1 MLTVFAVVFC
11 MTAAVLPASA
21 EEARSAVVE
30 EAVTVVSRE
39 QLCELVR
46 RCQEEGSEECRAAR
60 ASARAAW
67 RRLLERL
74 SLYEERIDQ
83 LESRVGGL
91 TDRDAELG
99 RELDELRGRV
109 QELQQA
115 LNELS
120 GLTDR
125 VSGLERDVEDEAA
138 AHTRLQRRVG
148 ELESRIDAA
157 ERRDGYLVY
166 GPISGAF
173 LGFWSPDGVRFTAAQ
188 LGLGTVRLRL
198 SDQTQVFIDLGM
210 VLSFAERPFGTY
222 IRGGLRLE
230 FSARGRLGIE
240 IAAGGTWVGLGR
252 KLQAQAAYLMVE
264 PAITWSP
271 RGASWFE
278 IFVSMPI
285 GMRLDGRDPAWA
297 GGFVTG
303 LRITTRSF

>member
-1 MLTVFAVVFC
+1 
-11 MTAAVLPASA
+11 
-21 EEARSAVVE
+21 VVE

-46 RCQEEGSEECRAAR
+46 RCQEGHGPEECRAAR

-74 SLYEERIDQ
+74 SLYEGRIGQ

-99 RELDELRGRV
+99 RELAELRGRV

-115 LNELS
+115 FS
-120 GLTDR
+120 GLADR
-125 VSGLERDVEDEAA
+125 VSGLEQEMEDEAA

-173 LGFWSPDGVRFTAAQ
+173 LGFWSPDGVRFTAVQ
-188 LGLGTVRLRL
+188 LGLGTIRLRL
-198 SDQTQVFIDLGM
+198 SDQIQVFIDLGM
-210 VLSFAERPFGTY
+210 VLSYAERPFGTY

-252 KLQAQAAYLMVE
+252 KLQAQAAYLMAE

-278 IFVSMPI
+278 IFVNVPI